1 MKTLLLARHGKAE
14 KADFGIY
21 DFKRKLV
28 ERGKS
33 DVERVSEE
41 LKKILIPQHII
52 SSPAERACQTAKIFA
67 KTFSIDKKT
76 IELND
81 SIYEASM
88 ASLLK
93 VINEIEPQFDCVLL
107 TGHNPAFEFAIEYLC
122 NINIGHLPTSGTA
135 AIEFPFEQ
143 WNMVSEGT
151 GTLLNLLIP

>member
-28 ERGKS
+28 ERGKA
-33 DVERVSEE
+33 DVQKVSEE
-41 LKKILIPQHII
+41 LQKHFTPQHII
-52 SSPAERACQTAKIFA
+52 SSPAERAYQTAKIFA

-88 ASLLK
+88 GSLLK
-93 VINEIEPQFDCVLL
+93 VINELNPTYDIVLL

-122 NINIGHLPTSGTA
+122 QTNIGHLPTSGTA
-135 AIEFPFEQ
+135 AIEFPFEH
-143 WNMVSEGT
+143 WSMVSAGT
-151 GTLLNLLIP
+151 GSLLSLLIP

>member
-14 KADFGIY
+14 KAEFGMY

-28 ERGKS
+28 ERGKA
-33 DVERVSEE
+33 DVQRVSEE
-41 LKKILIPQHII
+41 LQKHFTPQHII
-52 SSPAERACQTAKIFA
+52 SSPAERALQTAKIFA
-67 KTFSIDKKT
+67 KTFSIDKKI

-93 VINEIEPQFDCVLL
+93 VINEIHPQFDCVLL

-122 NINIGHLPTSGTA
+122 NTNIGHLPTSGTA

-143 WNMVSEGT
+143 WSMVSAGT
-151 GTLLNLLIP
+151 GILCELLIP